1 MHAARSGSG
10 APAAP
15 IIITMRPTQLIHHP
29 RSSSHLPS
37 HVTGLRPINIRRHLE
52 AKLSQHLD
60 IAIAYINILY
70 ITSPGRPTLVHAQR
84 AACTPGP

>member
-10 APAAP
+10 APAAS
-15 IIITMRPTQLIHHP
+15 IIITIRPTQLIHHP

-37 HVTGLRPINIRRHLE
+37 HVTGPINIRRHLE
-52 AKLSQHLD
+52 SKLSQHLD
-60 IAIAYINILY
+60 ILLLHILFY

-84 AACTPGP
+84 AACTPCP

>member
-37 HVTGLRPINIRRHLE
+37 RVTGLRPINIRPHLE
-52 AKLSQHLD
+52 SKLSQHLD
-60 IAIAYINILY
+60 IAIAYILY
-70 ITSPGRPTLVHAQR
+70 YNYNPGRPTLVHAQR